1 MQIITLTTT
10 NKAQDNIVR
19 SMGFN
24 VGRIKNLFSTT
35 RLSYDEGSKREVI
48 WTVSS
53 AVSNNDIKDYN
64 SNVSM
69 TAFINKWG
77 NNLVN
82 DTRTLF
88 IDNIVYIMAN
98 PLNLSETLVWYR
110 DPNRIE
116 LSQVYVNQIM
126 ANFIIACNIAN
137 GGMQCYTVTS
147 YLIDGNNT
155 VNHSL
160 GSELVGLEIFRA
172 GRKITID
179 DWYNID
185 ENNININIPGGG
197 GFTASINC
205 YIR

>member
-10 NKAQDNIVR
+10 NKAQDNIAR

-24 VGRIKNLFSTT
+24 VGRIKRLYSTT

-64 SNVSM
+64 GNVSM

-88 IDNIVYIMAN
+88 IDNIV
-98 PLNLSETLVWYR
+98 
-110 DPNRIE
+110 
-116 LSQVYVNQIM
+116 
-126 ANFIIACNIAN
+126 
-137 GGMQCYTVTS
+137 
-147 YLIDGNNT
+147 
-155 VNHSL
+155 
-160 GSELVGLEIFRA
+160 
-172 GRKITID
+172 
-179 DWYNID
+179 
-185 ENNININIPGGG
+185 
-197 GFTASINC
+197 
-205 YIR
+205 